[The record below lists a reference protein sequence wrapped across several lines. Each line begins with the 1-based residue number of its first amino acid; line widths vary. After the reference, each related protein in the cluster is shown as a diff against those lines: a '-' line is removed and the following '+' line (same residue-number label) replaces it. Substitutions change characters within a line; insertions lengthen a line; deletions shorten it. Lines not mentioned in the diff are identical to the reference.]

1 MEKNKSHNLVVN
13 IIIICLLG
21 GIYTEFKNSNN
32 INKTSEVSNT
42 NEVVEQAES
51 NTNTNTNTTSN
62 TTTQPVQSQEV
73 KIPKVTYE
81 TRNNEELQG
90 KEAYAIGMLNHHY
103 YNDLQNSL
111 LFNVDIDSVFSLNI
125 AEYDG
130 DVSNR
135 DIVKVQGIFNMKD
148 GVGNFSNA
156 TITKA
161 STSQAEAFLQERDE
175 LKDSDWVVY
184 DAEALRD
191 VDYETLL
198 RGGHDIIGTDL
209 IFKGTVKQIIYDT
222 STVGSIVNTISNK
235 GTLCNIIIE
244 SNYNKDELIVG
255 VYYLPNDEARLLEGD
270 EIVMYGTFSGVNQF
284 EMVLSAPKSY
294 PCIDVKF
301 IVSPE
306 DYNENYSSNYYPR
319 TSGMLSDLSYN
330 NTYSNESNNTY
341 QEPIYYDTYDEPDY
355 NTYDLIYESLSNY
368 FINLVASINSGDFGY
383 VENYMVKDSSLYNSQ
398 KSLVNRLYGNG
409 TTESFEKFEILFIE
423 YMDSHDD
430 IIEVDV
436 LEVISIYYADGTSK
450 VDAEFNYTYSLKYSN
465 GRLLPYDIK

>member
-1 MEKNKSHNLVVN
+1 MEKNKSSNLLVN
-13 IIIICLLG
+13 IIIICLLV
-21 GIYTEFKNSNN
+21 GIYTEFKKSNSVDDV
-32 INKTSEVSNT
+32 KEVSNT
-42 NEVVEQAES
+42 EQSAS
-51 NTNTNTNTTSN
+51 NSASSSVSNNDTTNTQAVQ
-62 TTTQPVQSQEV
+62 TQEAIIQQ
-73 KIPKVTYE
+73 VTYE
-81 TRNNEELQG
+81 TRNNQELQG

-111 LFNVDIDSVFSLNI
+111 LFNVDIDSVFSLDI

-130 DVSNR
+130 DISDGDVVR
-135 DIVKVQGIFNMKD
+135 VDGIFNMQN
-148 GVGNFSNA
+148 GTGNFSNA

-161 STSQAEAFLQERDE
+161 STSQSEAFLKAREE
-175 LKDSDWVVY
+175 IKDSDWVVY

-191 VDYETLL
+191 ADYELLL
-198 RGGHDIIGTDL
+198 RGGHQLIGTDL
-209 IFKGTVKQIIYDT
+209 VFKGTVKQIVYDT
-222 STVGSIVNTISNK
+222 STMGSIVNSISNK
-235 GTLCNIIIE
+235 GTFCNIIIE

-255 VYYLPNDEARLLEGD
+255 LYYLPNDEVRLLEGD
-270 EIVMYGTFSGVNQF
+270 EIVMYGTFTGVNQF

-301 IVSPE
+301 LVSPE

-319 TSGMLSDLSYN
+319 TSGMLSDSTSYN
-330 NTYSNESNNTY
+330 NQSNNTY
-341 QEPIYYDTYDEPDY
+341 QESIYDEPEY
-355 NTYDLIYESLSNY
+355 NTYDLVYESLSNY
-368 FINLVASINSGDFGY
+368 FINLVAAINSGDFGY

-398 KSLVNRLYGNG
+398 KALVNRLYGNG
-409 TTESFEKFEILFIE
+409 TRESFEKFEIVSIE

-465 GRLLPYDIK
+465 GVLLPYDIK